1 MSSFEP
7 ISVESDLPALRE
19 RLRADHPDYLAAF
32 DLKSGLVLQAMLRVR
47 VENPMPPRVRLAPPG
62 EDRDYVALEY
72 GPYFW
77 LWATRTGGDWTL
89 SNLWTLGTGKATA
102 PTSAPADA
110 MKASLALAQ
119 RAREAAAA
127 PPAAPPT
134 PPAPEDSYQDRLAAL
149 YRSARE
155 ASAADS
161 MRAQDA
167 VEDAVGDVLG
177 DRRSDVYRA
186 PSGVCSVR
194 VKIGEFG
201 EYRLHWNVRSIEQDN
216 IIFFTLS
223 PADAA
228 AAKTLGSALARI
240 VYYARY
246 TPGGRT
252 LLYDKAEEALSALRQ
267 KVYGE
272 TPDKDEDA
280 ISPPSPPTLAA
291 MPTDVLA
298 WIKQVRQQ
306 ATRATSALFHDR
318 IEEAE
323 DGLSLEEALRM
334 LGEIADQEIRVA
346 EHEAGYGSIE
356 DEIRMQIQERIRT
369 AALAAHGARFNARAA
384 EFGVAEITIPTDYEG
399 IEEAGQVGLFGDY
412 QRMRERKASPTPPPP
427 PTPSAAPGELDQA
440 LRGTLAVDLPGG
452 FERGRMAIPEPTVYA
467 APDRDGTFRVYS
479 QERGKP
485 EKVYGAGLTEDA
497 AKALLRKITANTP
510 TKAVLEARYGA
521 AALAPYI
528 DAYLKVMGETEEWWY
543 AAQRAEYEEAQ
554 GRKMADAEFAELRER
569 HEARTRDAA
578 YSVLAA
584 IIRKDPP
591 SIKAIFE
598 KRTNPR
604 WYKFATSLLGKNAD
618 AVLQEA
624 ERADEA
630 FWVVERA
637 RRAEAEA
644 AAARAKAEAA
654 FRALRFDVDDTTI
667 DGAAFIE
674 HLRKP
679 GTVFVKHTSPKIAYF
694 VVDANQTLW
703 ELDRTQGSALQT
715 IAPDLVQGAL
725 KTKGATRFVNR
736 ISNVEQSH
744 GYFAKWPTRYNWYDY
759 KDFVPHDER
768 AGTGLV
774 LMLGLTQED
783 RRRLNRS
790 MQMGLRDPVRII
802 EVEGTLPP
810 PPPKPESTEDDPD
823 LRHLFG
829 LDR

>member
-19 RLRADHPDYLAAF
+19 RLRVDHPDYLAAF
-32 DLKSGLVLQAMLRVR
+32 DLKSGLVLQTMLRVR
-47 VENPMPPRVRLAPPG
+47 VENPMPPRVRRAPPG
-62 EDRDYVALEY
+62 EDRDYVALEH

-77 LWATRTGGDWTL
+77 LWATRTGNDWTL
-89 SNLWTLGTGKATA
+89 ANLWTLGTGKAVA

-119 RAREAAAA
+119 RAHDAAA
-127 PPAAPPT
+127 PPG
-134 PPAPEDSYQDRLAAL
+134 DSYQDRLGAL

-155 ASAADS
+155 ASAAES
-161 MRAQDA
+161 ARVQAA
-167 VEDAVGDVLG
+167 VEDGVNDVLG
-177 DRRSDVYRA
+177 DPRSDVYRA
-186 PSGVCSVR
+186 PSGVRSAR
-194 VKIGEFG
+194 VKIDDFG
-201 EYRLHWNVRSIEQDN
+201 EYRIHWNVRSVGQDN
-216 IIFFTLS
+216 IIFFALS
-223 PADAA
+223 PADAV

-252 LLYDKAEEALSALRQ
+252 SLYDKVEEALSALRQ
-267 KVYGE
+267 RVYGE

-280 ISPPSPPTLAA
+280 ISPPSPPTLAP

-306 ATRATSALFHDR
+306 ATRSTSALFR
-318 IEEAE
+318 ESIEEAE
-323 DGLSLEEALRM
+323 DGLSLEEALGA
-334 LGEIADQEIRVA
+334 LGEVADQEIRAA
-346 EHEAGYGSIE
+346 EYEAGYGSIE

-369 AALAAHGARFNARAA
+369 AALAEHGARFNERAA

-412 QRMRERKASPTPPPP
+412 QRMRQRKASPTPPASPKP
-427 PTPSAAPGELDQA
+427 LAPPGELEQA

-452 FERGRMAIPEPTVYA
+452 FERGSTGIRTPTVYA

-485 EKVYGAGLTEDA
+485 ETVYGAGLTEDA
-497 AKALLRKITANTP
+497 AKALLRKIEENTP
-510 TKAVLEARYGA
+510 TKTVLEARYGA

-528 DAYLKVMGETEEWWY
+528 DAYLKVMGETDEWY
-543 AAQRAEYEEAQ
+543 AAQRAEYEESQ
-554 GRKMADAEFAELRER
+554 GRRMTDAEFAELRER
-569 HEARTRDAA
+569 HEARIRDVV
-578 YSVLAA
+578 YGVLAA

-591 SIKAIFE
+591 SIKAILD
-598 KRTNPR
+598 KRNNPR
-604 WYKFATSLLGKNAD
+604 WYKLASALLGKNVD
-618 AVLQEA
+618 AVLEEA

-630 FWVVERA
+630 FRVVERA
-637 RRAEAEA
+637 RRAEAEE
-644 AAARAKAEAA
+644 AAARAKAEAT
-654 FRALRFDVDDTTI
+654 FRALRFKVGGTDVDGT
-667 DGAAFIE
+667 AFIE

-679 GTVFVKHTSPKIAYF
+679 GTVFVKHTSPKIGYF
-694 VVDANQTLW
+694 VADADRVLW
-703 ELDRTQGSALQT
+703 ELDRSQASALSL
-715 IAPDLVQGAL
+715 IAPDLVKDAL

-736 ISNVEQSH
+736 ISGVEQSH
-744 GYFAKWPTRYNWYDY
+744 GFFAKWPTRYEWFDY
-759 KDFVPHDER
+759 KDFLPHVEH

-774 LMLGLTQED
+774 LMQATTQED
-783 RRRLNRS
+783 RRRLYKS
-790 MQMGLRDPVRII
+790 MQMGLHDPVRII